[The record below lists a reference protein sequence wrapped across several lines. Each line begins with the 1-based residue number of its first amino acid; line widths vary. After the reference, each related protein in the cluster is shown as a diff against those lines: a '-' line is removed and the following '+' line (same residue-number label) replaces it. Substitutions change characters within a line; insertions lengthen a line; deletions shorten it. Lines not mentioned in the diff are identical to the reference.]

1 MIKSLNSTSPFNDTL
16 RVCVIGGG
24 TGSHTVLS
32 GFMKYVSNL
41 TAIVSMAD
49 DGGSTG
55 RIRDEFGHL
64 PPGDVRRCLLALSS
78 NAPED
83 LMLRELFEYR
93 FDKGHGLSGHSLGNL
108 ILTAL
113 TEKTGSVDRAIAAAG
128 GILQIRGQVV
138 PVTLEHC
145 RLKAWLEDG
154 TLIEGETNIDIRQ
167 NKPDV
172 RILEVFLEPEAKAN
186 PDAIAAL
193 ERADLIVIGPGDLY
207 TSIVPNLL
215 AKGLPEA
222 IRRSKAQVVYVCNL
236 MTKYGETNGFKASDF
251 IREIQRYLE
260 CGRRLNTVIL
270 NKDGFPPDVLETYA
284 RENSLPVEADL
295 EQCKHLVPHVIVES
309 LASSTLPLRHDP
321 DKLAQTL
328 WSLVSSSQRSKSLI
342 LEGLLKDLSD
352 RVVKYLGNLSVARVQ
367 KHS

>member
-1 MIKSLNSTSPFNDTL
+1 MIKSLNSASSFNDT
-16 RVCVIGGG
+16 RCVCVIGGG
-24 TGSHTVLS
+24 TGSYTVLS
-32 GFMKYVSNL
+32 GLKKYNSDL
-41 TAIVSMAD
+41 IAIVSMAD

-78 NAPED
+78 NAPKD
-83 LMLRELFEYR
+83 LMLGELFEYR
-93 FDKGHGLSGHSLGNL
+93 FDKGQGLIGHSLGNL

-113 TEKTGSVDRAIAAAG
+113 MEKTGSVERAIDAAG
-128 GILQIRGQVV
+128 MILQIRGQVV

-154 TLIEGETNIDIRQ
+154 TFIEGETNIDLRQ

-215 AKGLPEA
+215 VKGLPET

-236 MTKYGETNGFKASDF
+236 MTKCGETNDFKASDF
-251 IREIQRYLE
+251 IGEIQRYLGS
-260 CGRRLNTVIL
+260 GRRLDTVIL
-270 NKDGFPPDVLETYA
+270 NQGDFPPDVLEMYA
-284 RENSLPVEADL
+284 KENSLPVETDL
-295 EQCKHLVPHVIVES
+295 EQCKHLAPHIIVES
-309 LASSTLPLRHDP
+309 MIGSTIPLRHDP
-321 DKLAQTL
+321 DKLAQIL
-328 WSLVSSSQRSKSLI
+328 WSLVSSFQRSKPLI
-342 LEGLLKDLSD
+342 LEGL
-352 RVVKYLGNLSVARVQ
+352 
-367 KHS
+367 